1 MQQPFVVNAAGRL
14 VFPSNFTPDVDFT
27 GMDTL
32 DQLARVIRRDF
43 ETKAPSG
50 SDIRAKAEADKY
62 ADRYELLRDLAL
74 NLFWVNRFALTMY
87 EARPMRWSD
96 VPRGR
101 DDLFLPVVRPWEEAE
116 SKVEAVRAAYERLPH
131 RWSEQAE
138 SEERIFALLFDIWGA
153 RRHHASDLE
162 PVVPTVGEALA
173 DPAGLTFRLRG
184 YDPDF
189 PVFGHQRIVDCA
201 EDVPELEALHR
212 WAMVLHD
219 QHPWPRQDVQLAEV
233 GGLADDDHV
242 VVLHPRGVEVL
253 RFLARVK
260 AGAAAPVRP
269 APAEQ
274 RQPVRPYPPVD
285 VRASFRVLPRL
296 EALAAVTG
304 ELACTNDDLIRNTAY
319 NWSLMT
325 ADQIL
330 KTTGIVTRRYSQ
342 RSLEDLALDA
352 SIAALDRAG
361 RRPEEIGA
369 VLFCTCTSVRLV
381 PSLASW
387 ISGQLGMFQTHFSAD
402 IIAACAGMSYGLAEA
417 TRLLQEIERPVL
429 LICAEKFSDKIGT
442 VRPSRMI
449 FGDGASAMVVGP
461 APEGAES
468 DIDVLQTY
476 ASGPVREV
484 NSIVWPNPGF
494 GNALT
499 LAGPEVRGMAAR
511 YLQQMIAELQGIPG
525 MHGGASLLDDV
536 ELVVPHQA
544 NKTMVT
550 NIAEEAGIP
559 ADRLYFD
566 IDRIGNL
573 SAASIPVAIV
583 DAVRDG
589 VISAPTR
596 VFAPGFG
603 AGAVGGYAVLRVDP
617 AVVVTD
623 EPGRRERVA
632 GSDGDGAEHAG
643 TSSEDARL
651 AFAG

>member
-50 SDIRAKAEADKY
+50 SDIRAKAEAGKY

-153 RRHHASDLE
+153 RRHHASDLQ

-219 QHPWPRQDVQLAEV
+219 QHPWPRQDVRLAEV
-233 GGLADDDHV
+233 GELADDDHV

-369 VLFCTCTSVRLV
+369 VLFCTCTSIRLV

-511 YLQQMIAELQGIPG
+511 YLQQMIAELQEIPG

-550 NIAEEAGIP
+550 NIAQEAGIP

-589 VISAPTR
+589 VISTPTR

-623 EPGRRERVA
+623 EPGRQERVA
-632 GSDGDGAEHAG
+632 GSDDDGAEHKG

>member
-50 SDIRAKAEADKY
+50 SDIRAKAEAGKY

-87 EARPMRWSD
+87 EARPMRWAD

-101 DDLFLPVVRPWEEAE
+101 DDLFLPVVTPWQEGE

-131 RWSEQAE
+131 RWAEQAE
-138 SEERIFALLFDIWGA
+138 SEERIFALLFDVWGA

-162 PVVPTVGEALA
+162 PVVPTVAEALA
-173 DPAGLTFRLRG
+173 DPSGLTFRLRG

-189 PVFGHQRIVDCA
+189 PVFGYQRIVDCA

-219 QHPWPRQDVQLAEV
+219 QHPWPRQEVQLSPVAD
-233 GGLADDDHV
+233 LADDDHV
-242 VVLHPRGVEVL
+242 VVLHPRNVEVL
-253 RFLARVK
+253 RFLARVR
-260 AGAAAPVRP
+260 AGAPAPVRP

-330 KTTGIVTRRYSQ
+330 RTTGIVERRYSQ

-352 SIAALDRAG
+352 SVAALHRAG

-461 APEGAES
+461 APEGADS

-484 NSIVWPNPGF
+484 NSIIWPNPGF

-511 YLQQMIAELQGIPG
+511 YLQQMIAELQGIRG

-550 NIAEEAGIP
+550 NIAQEAGVP

-623 EPGRRERVA
+623 EPGRQERVT
-632 GSDGDGAEHAG
+632 GSDDDGAAHAE
-643 TSSEDARL
+643 TASEDARL

>member
-50 SDIRAKAEADKY
+50 SDIRAKAEGGKY

-87 EARPMRWSD
+87 EARPVRWAD
-96 VPRGR
+96 VPRRR
-101 DDLFLPVVRPWEEAE
+101 DDVFLPLVTPWPDGE
-116 SKVEAVRAAYERLPH
+116 SKVEAVRAAYEALPH
-131 RWSEQAE
+131 RWSEHADAE
-138 SEERIFALLFDIWGA
+138 DGIFRVLFDVWGN
-153 RRHHASDLE
+153 RRHRASDLQ
-162 PVVPTVGEALA
+162 PVVPTVAEALA
-173 DPAGLTFRLRG
+173 EPAALTFRLG
-184 YDPDF
+184 SYDPDF

-212 WAMVLHD
+212 WGMVLHD
-219 QHPWPRQDVQLAEV
+219 QHPWPRQDVRLTPVAE
-233 GGLADDDHV
+233 LADDDHV
-242 VVLHPRGVEVL
+242 VVLHPRSVEVL
-253 RFLARVK
+253 RFLARVRY
-260 AGAAAPVRP
+260 GAAAPVRP

-274 RQPVRPYPPVD
+274 RQPVRPYAPVD
-285 VRASFRVLPRL
+285 VRSSFRVLPRL

-330 KTTGIVTRRYSQ
+330 KTTGIVERRYSQ

-352 SIAALDRAG
+352 SVAALARAG
-361 RRPEEIGA
+361 RQPEEIGA

-417 TRLLQEIERPVL
+417 TRLLQEVERPVL

-461 APEGAES
+461 APEGADS

-484 NSIVWPNPGF
+484 NSIIWPNPGF

-511 YLQQMIAELQGIPG
+511 YLQQMIAELQALPG
-525 MHGGASLLDDV
+525 MHGGATLLDDV
-536 ELVVPHQA
+536 DLIVPHQA

-550 NIAEEAGIP
+550 KIAEEAGVA
-559 ADRLYFD
+559 ADKLYFD

-573 SAASIPVAIV
+573 SAASIPVAVV

-589 VISAPTR
+589 VIAEPTR

-623 EPGRRERVA
+623 EPG
-632 GSDGDGAEHAG
+632 
-643 TSSEDARL
+643 ARD
-651 AFAG
+651 